1 MRFRPLSPRL
11 FRFGAIGT
19 AAFAISIGY
28 FHFKTSSDFPST
40 SNSESKG
47 PKEYFAKLDGH
58 IRRMM
63 TRNFCRL
70 LKSVPRPPSVG
81 FSPLGDPSFLCRLA
95 LDGVDIDRFAKP
107 GINLI
112 GTIQREEIEKFL
124 KKSAWL
130 MTIFLSF
137 FYHLPS
143 IYTEEELWPL
153 DDDYLF
159 ERRLRNSREER
170 RIAESL
176 SQLLL
181 QSEMTTERKGA
192 MMANGNS
199 QNSER
204 RELPRLLINLV
215 HTYRTLNKPIVL
227 TSLKILANS
236 VASSKELAQTVAN
249 SDWIPLLSSMLKNPS
264 HDEERILSHKILSNI
279 LFAFGREKNELPA
292 HLYELHKPISN
303 KMPQIDIV
311 FIHGLRGSAFR
322 TWRQKDR
329 PNERTTL
336 FWPKDWL
343 AVDLKESVRMIAV
356 DYSSRFFQLSKSME
370 TFEARAQLFAE
381 EFKRNGIGERP
392 IVFICHS
399 MGGLLVKQLLLENE
413 QLLSKTVGVLFMAT
427 PHLGTPVASQLRPY
441 FIRPSSDVLLLQPKS
456 EQNNKLANR
465 FNKAAEQIPFIVTVL
480 ECKKTRVF
488 GREVM
493 LVPVESGIMGKG
505 PVYHLDEGHHNVCKP
520 ESKESITYQIVF
532 NFINDALEYV
542 KTVQR

>member
-1 MRFRPLSPRL
+1 
-11 FRFGAIGT
+11 
-19 AAFAISIGY
+19 
-28 FHFKTSSDFPST
+28 
-40 SNSESKG
+40 
-47 PKEYFAKLDGH
+47 
-58 IRRMM
+58 
-63 TRNFCRL
+63 
-70 LKSVPRPPSVG
+70 
-81 FSPLGDPSFLCRLA
+81 
-95 LDGVDIDRFAKP
+95 
-107 GINLI
+107 
-112 GTIQREEIEKFL
+112 
-124 KKSAWL
+124 
-130 MTIFLSF
+130 
-137 FYHLPS
+137 
-143 IYTEEELWPL
+143 
-153 DDDYLF
+153 
-159 ERRLRNSREER
+159 
-170 RIAESL
+170 
-176 SQLLL
+176 
-181 QSEMTTERKGA
+181 
-192 MMANGNS
+192 
-199 QNSER
+199 
-204 RELPRLLINLV
+204 LINLV
-215 HTYRTLNKPIVL
+215 DTYRTLNKPIVL

-292 HLYELHKPISN
+292 HLYELHKPMSN

-311 FIHGLRGSAFR
+311 FVHGLRGSAFR

-336 FWPKDWL
+336 FWPKDWLAVDLKESVRMIAVDYSDWL

-399 MGGLLVKQLLLENE
+399 MGGLLAKQLLLENE

-465 FNKAAEQIPFIVTVL
+465 FNKAAEQIPFIATVL

-488 GREVM
+488 GRVM

-520 ESKESITYQIVF
+520 ESKESIAYQIVF
-532 NFINDALEYV
+532 NFINDVLEYV
-542 KTVQR
+542 KPFNGK